1 MANDSQKNAPIA
13 QAMCRY
19 AEDCALAFHTPGHKQ
34 GLGAHP
40 MLRELITAK
49 GLREEVSLMEE
60 LDNLQAPSHCIRD
73 AQNLAAELYGA
84 DATWFMIN
92 GTTGAIQTMLLA
104 TLSPGDKILVPRN
117 AHRSMMGGI
126 LLAGAYP
133 VFMQPEI
140 DTEYGI
146 PMGLSIESVRKAIE
160 TNPDAKALALVSPTY
175 YGVASDT
182 SKIAE
187 LVHSK
192 GMLLLVDEA
201 HGAHLRFSSKLPLSA
216 IDAGA
221 DLSAQSTHKLLG
233 SLTQTSM
240 LLGKKGNVDFNRVQ
254 AVSSLLQSTSPNYL
268 LLASLDIARLQ
279 MAEEGSLRL
288 ERAIGIAQKLREEI
302 RRIPGLDC
310 LGAECVGT
318 NGIAGFDPTK
328 LTVSVKGLGITG
340 MEAESLLRHR
350 FKLQCELSD
359 PYNILFII
367 SMADTEYEGERLL
380 EGLKKLVL
388 HCESNGK
395 LDRKAPLPPLELPA
409 IPKLRLT
416 PREAFWSKTERVAI
430 EASAGRICAEQ
441 LVFYPPGVP
450 ILCPGEEISSEI
462 LEYALYRKNMGFKV
476 TGVEDA
482 SLETIKVVM

>member
-1 MANDSQKNAPIA
+1 MMDSQKNAPIA
-13 QAMCRY
+13 QAMRRY
-19 AEDCALAFHTPGHKQ
+19 AEDGALAFHTPGHKQ

-49 GLREEVSLMEE
+49 GLQEEVSLMEE
-60 LDNLQAPSHCIRD
+60 LDNLQAPAHCISD
-73 AQNLAAELYGA
+73 AQKLAAELYGA
-84 DATWFMIN
+84 DAAWFMIN
-92 GTTGAIQTMLLA
+92 GTTSAIHTMLLS

-133 VFMQPEI
+133 VFLQPEI
-140 DTEYGI
+140 NTEYGI
-146 PMGLSIESVRKAIE
+146 PMGLSLECMGKSIEE
-160 TNPDAKALALVSPTY
+160 HPDAKALALVTPTY
-175 YGVASDT
+175 YGAASDT
-182 SKIAE
+182 FNIAE
-187 LVHSK
+187 LVHSN

-201 HGAHLRFSSKLPLSA
+201 HGAHLRFSKKLPMSA
-216 IDAGA
+216 MEAGA

-240 LLGKKGNVDFNRVQ
+240 LLGRKGRIDFERVRS
-254 AVSSLLQSTSPNYL
+254 VSGLLQSTSPNYL

-279 MAEEGSLRL
+279 MAEEGSQRV
-288 ERAIGIAQKLREEI
+288 ERAIDIAQRLREEI

-310 LGAECVGT
+310 LGSECVGH
-318 NGIAGFDPTK
+318 NGTAGFDPTK

-340 MEAESLLRHR
+340 MEAETLLRHR

-359 PYNILFII
+359 PYNIMFII

-380 EGLKKLVL
+380 DGIKKLAL
-388 HCESNGK
+388 HCANEFGHSE
-395 LDRKAPLPPLELPA
+395 KASLPPLELPS

-416 PREAFWSKTERVAI
+416 PREAFWAKTERVPI
-430 EASAGRICAEQ
+430 KASAGRVCAEQ

-450 ILCPGEEISSEI
+450 ILCPGEEISQDI
-462 LEYALYRKNMGFKV
+462 LEYALERKNMDLKV